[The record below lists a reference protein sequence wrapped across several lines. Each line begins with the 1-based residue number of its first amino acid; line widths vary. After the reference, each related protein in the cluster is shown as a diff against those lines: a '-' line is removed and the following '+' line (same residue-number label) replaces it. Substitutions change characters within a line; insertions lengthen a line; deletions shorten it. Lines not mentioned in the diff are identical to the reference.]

1 MFDSSIVQTY
11 EKPFWVENAGILWS
25 DFKQLSNQL
34 PFHLIYAVF
43 VWDSFVNN
51 SMKAL
56 SLGD

>member
-1 MFDSSIVQTY
+1 MFDSSIAQTY
-11 EKPFWVENAGILWS
+11 EKPLWVENAGILWT

-34 PFHLIYAVF
+34 PFHWIYAVF

-56 SLGD
+56 TLGD